1 MKFIILLLSMLTFVF
16 ASDFQSKRVLT
27 LSVKDIE
34 NFSIHS
40 RSGKLFIEG
49 DASLEKIQVK
59 ALISIKGL
67 SASRAKKFLKDHVNL
82 RLEKVG
88 NKAKLVAK
96 IENNFSGIFSGLTS
110 ARIDLEIRIPHNLNL
125 DINDGSG
132 GIVILNTKG
141 KLKIEDGSGSIR
153 ISNNRGDVY
162 IEDGSG
168 SLEAEKIK
176 GNVEIEDGSGSIT
189 LGNIAG
195 DVQINDGSGE
205 MSVKKVT
212 GKVVVWDGSGAIKI
226 RDIDGDVIIKE
237 DGSGGVSIRGVSG
250 NVIRKD

>member
-16 ASDFQSKRVLT
+16 ASDFQSKKVLT
-27 LSVKDIE
+27 LSAEDIE
-34 NFSIHS
+34 EFSIHS
-40 RSGKLFIEG
+40 GSGKLSIEG

-67 SASRAKKFLKDHVNL
+67 SASKAKKFLKDHVNL
-82 RLEKVG
+82 RLEKIG
-88 NKAKLVAK
+88 KKAKLVAK
-96 IENNFSGIFSGLTS
+96 IENNFSGIFSGFS
-110 ARIDLEIRIPHNLNL
+110 NARIDLEVRIPHNLDL
-125 DINDGSG
+125 DIDDGSG
-132 GIVILNTKG
+132 GIIVRDTKG

-162 IEDGSG
+162 IDDGSG
-168 SLEAEKIK
+168 SLEVEKVK

-189 LGNIAG
+189 CGNIAG
-195 DVQINDGSGE
+195 DVQIDDGSGE
-205 MSVKKVT
+205 MSIKKVT
-212 GKVVVWDGSGAIKI
+212 GKVVIWDGSGAIKI